1 VGVSMEIDLSNNFNF
16 NVELE
21 TVVEMNDYTHKN
33 IIEYSHDLDRL
44 VRKEI
49 LIDKRNNKDIYKE
62 TIKELDGTLIMV
74 KDEEESYHKATTNLM
89 EKVNEIDYNIKFIF
103 NNFTNVIL
111 AYKMSKELYGLL
123 DYDKWGK
130 KPKEMIG
137 HIKKHIRKNYE
148 LHARATVFK
157 YYIEENID
165 FINKEIIY
173 VISEKKEKIDI
184 PKKFIDTF
192 KK

>member
-1 VGVSMEIDLSNNFNF
+1 
-16 NVELE
+16 
-21 TVVEMNDYTHKN
+21 
-33 IIEYSHDLDRL
+33 
-44 VRKEI
+44 
-49 LIDKRNNKDIYKE
+49 
-62 TIKELDGTLIMV
+62 MV

-148 LHARATVFK
+148 LHARELRINAEKGKTKATVFK